1 MSHLMSPASR
11 YAFGTRDGGSD
22 TAVRSGPPGT
32 DQSLK
37 DRNPAGG
44 VRGRL
49 HWRLIFM
56 LGAVA
61 VLLAAALL
69 SLGVGAK
76 FIPAGTVL
84 EAFTNFQDTADNAI
98 ILQNRLPRTLL
109 GICAGMALGAA
120 GALIQG
126 ITRNPLADPGIL
138 GVNAGA
144 SFAIVI
150 TIGVFGVTS
159 LSGYIWWAFAGAVL
173 TTVVVYLIGT
183 AGRNVVNPIR
193 LTLAGVALG
202 AVLTGVG
209 SGLTLLNPK
218 AFDHLRAWSVGSLDS
233 RTMDTVLAVA
243 PFMAAGLVVALFTIR
258 GLNAVALGEDLA
270 TALGSSVA
278 RTRIL
283 GIVAI
288 TLLSGSATAAAGA
301 IGFVGLMVPH
311 VARWIVGPDQRWI
324 FAVTLVLSPILLL
337 VSDVVGRVVVPG
349 ELQVGVVTAFIGAPV
364 LIGLA
369 RRRKVSGL

>member
-1 MSHLMSPASR
+1 MTSPAFQR
-11 YAFGTRDGGSD
+11 MDGNAEFPAD
-22 TAVRSGPPGT
+22 AAV
-32 DQSLK
+32 
-37 DRNPAGG
+37 PAGG
-44 VRGRL
+44 PARGARGKL
-49 HWRLIFM
+49 PWRFLVL
-56 LGAVA
+56 LGAVG
-61 VLLAAALL
+61 VLLAATLL

-76 FIPAGTVL
+76 FIPLGTVL
-84 EAFTNFQDTADNAI
+84 EAFTAYRDTADHAI
-98 ILQNRLPRTLL
+98 ILENRLPRTLL
-109 GICAGMALGAA
+109 GICVGMALGAA

-150 TIGVFGVTS
+150 AIGAFGVTT
-159 LSGYIWWAFAGAVL
+159 LSGYIWWAFAGAIL
-173 TTVVVYLIGT
+173 TTLAVYLIGT
-183 AGRNVVNPIR
+183 SGRNVVNPIR

-218 AFDHLRAWSVGSLDS
+218 AFDHLRSWSVGSLDS
-233 RTMDTVLAVA
+233 RTMDTFFAVA
-243 PFMAAGLVVALFTIR
+243 PFLAAGLLVALFTAR
-258 GLNAVALGEDLA
+258 GLNAVALGEELA
-270 TALGSSVA
+270 TAVGSNVN

-283 GIVAI
+283 GVVAI

-324 FAVTLVLSPILLL
+324 LAIALLFAPILLL
-337 VSDVVGRVVVPG
+337 VSDVVGRVAVPG

-364 LIGLA
+364 LVALA
-369 RRRKVSGL
+369 RRSKVSGL

>member
-1 MSHLMSPASR
+1 MSHLMSPAPA
-11 YAFGTRDGGSD
+11 YATGNSEAMDGP
-22 TAVRSGPPGT
+22 AA
-32 DQSLK
+32 
-37 DRNPAGG
+37 PAGG
-44 VRGRL
+44 ARGRL
-49 HWRLIFM
+49 RRRLVFL
-56 LGAVA
+56 LGAAA
-61 VLLAAALL
+61 VLLGSALL

-76 FIPAGTVL
+76 FIPAGAVL
-84 EAFTNFQDTADNAI
+84 EAFTNFKDTADHAI

-150 TIGVFGVTS
+150 AIGVFGVSS
-159 LSGYIWWAFAGAVL
+159 LTGYIWWAFAGAIL
-173 TTVVVYLIGT
+173 TTIAVYLIGT

-209 SGLTLLNPK
+209 SGLTLLNPR
-218 AFDHLRAWSVGSLDS
+218 AFDHLRSWSVGSLDS
-233 RTMDTVLAVA
+233 RSMDTVLAVA
-243 PFMAAGLVVALFTIR
+243 PFMAAGLAVALLTMR
-258 GLNAVALGEDLA
+258 GMNAVALGEDLA
-270 TALGSSVA
+270 TALGSSVN

-283 GIVAI
+283 GLVAI

-324 FAVTLVLSPILLL
+324 LAVTLVLAPILLL
-337 VSDVVGRVVVPG
+337 VSDVVGRVAVPG

>member
-1 MSHLMSPASR
+1 MSHLMSPVSR
-11 YAFGTRDGGSD
+11 YTLGTLEAQAGSAGRMAPGVTDG
-22 TAVRSGPPGT
+22 PGN
-32 DQSLK
+32 
-37 DRNPAGG
+37 DRRRADG

-49 HWRLIFM
+49 PWRLAF
-56 LGAVA
+56 LLVAVA
-61 VLLAAALL
+61 VLIASAVL

-76 FIPAGTVL
+76 FIPAETVL
-84 EAFTNFQDTADNAI
+84 AAFTNFQDTADHAI

-109 GICAGMALGAA
+109 GIVVGMALGAA

-150 TIGVFGVTS
+150 AIGVFGVTT
-159 LSGYIWWAFAGAVL
+159 LNGYIWWAFGGAIV
-173 TTVVVYLIGT
+173 TTIAVYLIGIS
-183 AGRNVVNPIR
+183 GRNVVNPVR

-202 AVLTGVG
+202 AVLSGIG

-218 AFDHLRAWSVGSLDS
+218 AFDHLRSWSVGSLDS
-233 RTMDTVLAVA
+233 RTMDTVTAVA
-243 PFMAAGLVVALFTIR
+243 PFMAAGLVVAVFAVR
-258 GLNAVALGEDLA
+258 GMNAVALGEDLA
-270 TALGSSVA
+270 TALGSSVN

-283 GIVAI
+283 GVVAI

-301 IGFVGLMVPH
+301 IGFVGLMIPH

-324 FAVTLVLSPILLL
+324 LAATLVLSPILLL
-337 VSDVVGRVVVPG
+337 ISDIVGRIAVPG